1 MYLTN
6 FPILTCPFIGGS
18 RNTSRP
24 PSGGC
29 KHTPFSWGIF
39 FSKTIVKGHFV
50 TWKCTYHLT
59 GISIDRLYTKRYTW
73 IMIQFY
79 VEWTYVH
86 MSLKNI
92 VFCRKITFIRIKEM
106 RIILSYEEM
115 SLFNIRCLRLNFI
128 FLLREFWNDII
139 IPNFISKKKNKQ
151 KTMDDIMFIF
161 IRSGQG

>member
-1 MYLTN
+1 
-6 FPILTCPFIGGS
+6 
-18 RNTSRP
+18 
-24 PSGGC
+24 
-29 KHTPFSWGIF
+29 
-39 FSKTIVKGHFV
+39 
-50 TWKCTYHLT
+50 
-59 GISIDRLYTKRYTW
+59 
-73 IMIQFY
+73 
-79 VEWTYVH
+79 

-115 SLFNIRCLRLNFI
+115 SLFNIMCLWLNFI

-139 IPNFISKKKNKQ
+139 IPNFISKKKKNKK